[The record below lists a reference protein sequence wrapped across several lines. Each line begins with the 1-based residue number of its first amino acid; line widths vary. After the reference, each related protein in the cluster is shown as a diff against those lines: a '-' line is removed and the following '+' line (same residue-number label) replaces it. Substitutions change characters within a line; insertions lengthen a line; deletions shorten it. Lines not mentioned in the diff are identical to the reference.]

1 MTTIDVKEK
10 LIMEVR
16 LPILPH
22 FGTISTF
29 VSVGYRK
36 TGNKFWI
43 VFNGSKGYLSNI
55 EIRCEGYQK
64 EDNNIIWLGSSNSD
78 SNKNGALLNKMV
90 SIFHSDENGVR
101 VSISE
106 NEIMCN
112 AKKGSY

>member
-22 FGTISTF
+22 FGTINTL

-43 VFNGSKGYLSNI
+43 VFNGSKGYLTDI
-55 EIRCEGYQK
+55 AIRCEGYQK
-64 EDNNIIWLGSSNSD
+64 EDNNRICLGTSNRHKSG
-78 SNKNGALLNKMV
+78 SLLNKMV
-90 SIFHSDENGVR
+90 SIFHSDEDGVR

-112 AKKGSY
+112 AKNASY